1 MNDIQITEDELDS
14 FTKDYLLDLA
24 VPSVVGFQG
33 SLGAGKTTI
42 IKNIIRNLGIEEI
55 VTSPTF
61 NIVRSYNKEDLDI
74 FNLLKRKKSYG
85 LLSPKLTNKDGSTQL
100 IGRAI
105 PSLFNF
111 ILRFFFKYDNF
122 SVKLHQKINSF
133 TRRNCTN

>member
-1 MNDIQITEDELDS
+1 MNDIQITEDELDN

-74 FNLLKRKKSYG
+74 YHVDLYRISSIHEFNDLDLPLFKENTLFFIEWSDLLPAANLDNWRLINIEVIDEKTRKIEY
-85 LLSPKLTNKDGSTQL
+85 
-100 IGRAI
+100 
-105 PSLFNF
+105 
-111 ILRFFFKYDNF
+111 
-122 SVKLHQKINSF
+122 
-133 TRRNCTN
+133 